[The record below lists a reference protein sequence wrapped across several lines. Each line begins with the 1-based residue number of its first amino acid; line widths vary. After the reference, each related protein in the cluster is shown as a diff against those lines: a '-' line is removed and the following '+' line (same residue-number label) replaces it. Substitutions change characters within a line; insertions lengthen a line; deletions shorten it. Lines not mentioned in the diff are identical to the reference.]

1 MITDT
6 PRRIRAREFHIKP
19 APCGP
24 KKSFWSVQKWR
35 FSCNDN
41 GGKHQV
47 IKVKAPDKTGAISE
61 GFKQAKKK
69 SHGDIIAWDCR
80 LIRAD

>member
-1 MITDT
+1 MAT
-6 PRRIRAREFHIKP
+6 
-19 APCGP
+19 
-24 KKSFWSVQKWR
+24 WR

-69 SHGDIIAWDCR
+69 SHGDIIVWDCR